1 MEYLSRLD
9 SAGALMFTHLPRFI
23 LVAIALSV
31 LTTGLSAQT
40 AQSPKID
47 FPAASPAA
55 IVKQRIGLTDI
66 EVSYSR
72 PGVKGRT
79 IFGGLVPFDQVWRT
93 GANTATTIS
102 FSTAVKLN
110 GTSVAAGTYELFTI
124 PGKSEWTVIV
134 HKDASEWGAYSYDA
148 KNDIARVKAIPSAL
162 PYPVETFAI
171 SFNDLRDESGVLYF
185 TWENT
190 RVPVKIEVEVT
201 SALVPQIEAAMA
213 SSAAKKPYAQ
223 AAMFYLD
230 HGLDLKK
237 AASWMDAAIAAQ
249 PDAFY
254 LVYRKAL
261 ILEKMGDKAGAIATA
276 TASLEGANKEKGA
289 IKDEYVALNK
299 ALLARLR

>member
-1 MEYLSRLD
+1 MLTHLSR
-9 SAGALMFTHLPRFI
+9 SS
-23 LVAIALSV
+23 LVVIVLSV
-31 LTTGLSAQT
+31 LATGVSAQT
-40 AQSPKID
+40 ATLPKID

-72 PGVKGRT
+72 PGMKGRT

-124 PGKSEWTVIV
+124 PGKSEWTVII
-134 HKDASEWGAYSYDA
+134 HKNASEWGTYSYDA
-148 KNDIARVKAIPSAL
+148 KNDIARVKAVPSTL

-171 SFNDLRDESGVLYF
+171 SFNNLRDESGVLYF

-201 SALVPQIEAAMA
+201 SALVPQIEAVMA
-213 SSAAKKPYAQ
+213 SSAAKKPYAE
-223 AAMFYLD
+223 AAMFYLE

-237 AASWMDAAIAAQ
+237 AAGWMDAAIAAQ

-261 ILEKMGDKAGAIATA
+261 IQERMGDKAGAIATA
-276 TASLEGANKEKGA
+276 TASLEAASKDKGA
-289 IKDEYVALNK
+289 IKDEYIALNQ

>member
-1 MEYLSRLD
+1 MSTR
-9 SAGALMFTHLPRFI
+9 LPRFS
-23 LVAIALSV
+23 LVVIVLSV
-31 LTTGLSAQT
+31 LATAVSAQT
-40 AQSPKID
+40 ATPPKID
-47 FPAASPAA
+47 FPAASPAGM
-55 IVKQRIGLTDI
+55 VKQRIGLTDI

-72 PGVKGRT
+72 PGMKGRT

-124 PGKSEWTVIV
+124 PGKLEWTVII
-134 HKDASEWGAYSYDA
+134 HKNASEWGTYSYDA
-148 KNDIARVKAIPSAL
+148 KNDIARIKTVPVAL

-201 SALVPQIEAAMA
+201 AALVPQIEAVMA

-237 AASWMDAAIAAQ
+237 AATWMDAAIASQ

-261 ILEKMGDKAGAIATA
+261 ILEKIGDKAGAIATA
-276 TASLEGANKEKGA
+276 TASLEAASKDKGA
-289 IKDEYVALNK
+289 IKDEYVGLNQ